1 MTNIKTSQ
9 TVEDYL
15 KSIYQIT
22 RRTDRAS
29 TNDIA
34 SMMGVSPASAT
45 GMIQKLANVQPPLL
59 QYEKHR
65 GAALTHNGEQI
76 ALEIIRHHR
85 LLETYLHE
93 KLGYTWDEV
102 HKEADQL
109 EHVISEELE
118 ERIAKALGDPHY
130 DPHGDPIPNRELFL
144 PHQSKLCLANLQ
156 PGDQA
161 IVVRISNDNPDLLRY
176 LSSIGLTIQCR
187 IRVIEV
193 SPFDGITSLKI
204 DGRDGSCI
212 LGPQVTGK
220 IFVELNSLR
229 TTQPQDDP

>member
-29 TNDIA
+29 TNEIA

-65 GAALTHNGEQI
+65 GAVLTIKGEQI

-85 LLETYLHE
+85 LIETFLQE
-93 KLGYTWDEV
+93 MLGYTWDEV
-102 HKEADQL
+102 HEEADQL
-109 EHVISEELE
+109 EHFISEELE
-118 ERIAKALGDPHY
+118 ERISLALGDPHY

-144 PHQSKLCLANLQ
+144 PHQSKLCLADLQ

-161 IVVRISNDNPDLLRY
+161 TVVRISTDNPDLLRY
-176 LSSIGLTIQCR
+176 LSSIGLSLHSR
-187 IRVIEV
+187 IKVIEV
-193 SPFDGITSLKI
+193 SPFDGNISLSI
-204 DGRDGSCI
+204 DRKSESFI
-212 LGPQVTGK
+212 LGPQVTSK
-220 IFVELNSLR
+220 VYVELDPLR
-229 TTQPQDDP
+229 TTQPQDDT